1 MEQARRIGNENLGI
15 KNSIE
20 AQKSVIQKL
29 LEGTEKASRV
39 NKKTKT
45 NNEQAFTEVDQRI
58 RHVTVLDDQNVELER
73 ELD

>member
-1 MEQARRIGNENLGI
+1 MEQARRIGNENHGI

-45 NNEQAFTEVDQRI
+45 NNEQALTEVD
-58 RHVTVLDDQNVELER
+58 
-73 ELD
+73 